1 MGSEAPRCGGG
12 VWYFSTD
19 YSLHILSF
27 NNPAIQYFPTF
38 PKILNIL
45 PNSYTLKTFE
55 ESSKK
60 SQKIIEPR
68 TPTKLR
74 HFFIKWNLR

>member
-1 MGSEAPRCGGG
+1 MGSEAPCYGGG
-12 VWYFSTD
+12 VSGIFLLE
-19 YSLHILSF
+19 YSFHILIF

-45 PNSYTLKTFE
+45 PNSFTLKTLFE

-68 TPTKLR
+68 TPT
-74 HFFIKWNLR
+74 

>member
-1 MGSEAPRCGGG
+1 MKRIISRKLPETPPPQRG
-12 VWYFSTD
+12 STD

-38 PKILNIL
+38 PKILKIL

-68 TPTKLR
+68 TATKLR
-74 HFFIKWNLR
+74 HFFIK